1 MDMWSALKRSH
12 KPVLL
17 YGMGDG
23 ADKILSVAK
32 NKGVTI
38 SGVFVSDDFLRDKT
52 FHGFKLLSYS
62 QAKDLYGDFT
72 VLLAFGTMRPEVIA
86 NIKRISGE
94 QCLLVPDVPVAG
106 DTLFD
111 IDFAKANADKL
122 LFVYNKLETELDKY
136 IFESIIRYKLTGRAE
151 YLFRS
156 AQPKSDAYKRLA
168 LSDGSVCVDCGAYNG
183 DTLSE
188 LFAYCDN
195 SFAYAIEPD
204 VKSFAKLKLAYGSFD
219 NVTLINAAVNADGK
233 DVAFSTKGSRG
244 SKSVAC
250 GTAVPAVVLDTLLA
264 DKHIDYIK
272 FDVEGMESEALN
284 GAKEIIS
291 KQKPKLFVSCYHK
304 SEDIFDLPLKVL
316 SIRED
321 YKLHIF
327 PPFYLPAWDCAYIF
341 V

>member
-12 KPVLL
+12 KPILL

-23 ADKILSVAK
+23 AEKILSVAK
-32 NKGVTI
+32 DKCIDIN
-38 SGVFVSDDFLRDKT
+38 GVFVSDDFLRDKS
-52 FHGFKLLSYS
+52 FHGFKLMSYS

-72 VLLAFGTMRPEVIA
+72 VLLAFGTMRPDVID
-86 NIKRISGE
+86 NIQRISRE
-94 QCLLVPDVPVAG
+94 KQLLVPDVPVAG
-106 DTLFD
+106 NTLFD
-111 IDFAKANADKL
+111 LDFAKANADKL
-122 LFVYNKLETELDKY
+122 LFVYNKLETELDRY
-136 IFESIIRYKLTGRAE
+136 IFESVIRYKLTGKAE

-156 AQPKSDAYKRLA
+156 AQSKSDAYKRLA
-168 LSDGSVCVDCGAYNG
+168 LNNGSVCVDCGAFNG

-188 LFAYCDN
+188 LFAYCDGAL
-195 SFAYAIEPD
+195 AYAIEPD
-204 VKSFAKLKLAYGSFD
+204 AKSFSKLKLGYGSCD

-233 DVAFSTKGSRG
+233 DVLFNPKGSRG

-250 GTAVPAVVLDTLLA
+250 GTAVPAVVLDTLFA

-272 FDVEGMESEALN
+272 FDVEGMESEAID
-284 GAKEIIS
+284 GARALIAE
-291 KQKPKLFVSCYHK
+291 QRPKLLVSCYHR

-327 PPFYLPAWDCAYIF
+327 HPFYLPAWDCAYIF